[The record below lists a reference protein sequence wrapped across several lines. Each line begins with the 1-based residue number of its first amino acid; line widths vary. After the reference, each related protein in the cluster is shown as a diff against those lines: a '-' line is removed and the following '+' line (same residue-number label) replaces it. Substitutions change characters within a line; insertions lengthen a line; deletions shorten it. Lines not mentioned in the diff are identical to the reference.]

1 MEQPNLVNVISL
13 KGDLLHEKS
22 EQVKENW
29 RTVLQGYQKKKD
41 PSVAVLKEM
50 NAIQTIIDDP
60 NILNAYTVR
69 QVQTF
74 IDDEIS
80 QNKGGY
86 EADDLDREPAADLV
100 EKLTS
105 SYDCSGIDFSE
116 CVSVDDVRRTMYNAA
131 GIEYTSPQKV
141 MQSYHEL
148 NQLLDSNANV
158 TAAMQNYEDLCHKAH
173 CSIDNTGHLI
183 LAERAFS
190 PSDMVPYY
198 QSGRGMAS
206 LTQANQDELATM
218 MGENTGSSIQD
229 ATGKTM

>member
-1 MEQPNLVNVISL
+1 MEKSNLVNVISL

-22 EQVKENW
+22 EQVKEYW
-29 RTVLQGYQKKKD
+29 RTVLQDYQKKKD
-41 PSVAVLKEM
+41 PSVAVLNEIK
-50 NAIQTIIDDP
+50 AIQTIIDDP
-60 NILNAYTVR
+60 NILTAYTVR

-80 QNKGGY
+80 QKKGGY
-86 EADDLDREPAADLV
+86 EADDLDREPAVDLV
-100 EKLTS
+100 DKLTS
-105 SYDCSGIDFSE
+105 SYDCRGIDFSK

-131 GIEYTSPQKV
+131 GIEYTSPQEV
-141 MQSYHEL
+141 MQSYRQL

-158 TAAMQNYEDLCHKAH
+158 TAAMQNYEDLCRKAH
-173 CSIDNTGHLI
+173 CSIDNTGHLV
-183 LAERAFS
+183 LADRYFS

-218 MGENTGSSIQD
+218 TGENMSSSIQD
-229 ATGKTM
+229 TTGKTM

>member
-1 MEQPNLVNVISL
+1 MEKPNLFNVISL
-13 KGDLLHEKS
+13 KGDSLHEKS

-29 RTVLQGYQKKKD
+29 KTVLQDYQKKED
-41 PSVAVLKEM
+41 PSTDVLNEI
-50 NAIQTIIDDP
+50 NAIQTILDDP

-86 EADDLDREPAADLV
+86 GADNLNREPAANLV
-100 EKLTS
+100 DKLTS

-131 GIEYTSPQKV
+131 GIEYTSPQEV

-183 LAERAFS
+183 LADRYFS

-218 MGENTGSSIQD
+218 MGENMNTSVQD
-229 ATGKTM
+229 TTGKTM